1 MNIGWLWGLLAI
13 LVVLDLLFIVLRASY
28 VNVRIPQLLS
38 LGNQNEPKSL
48 DDVLILLN
56 RPSLRVGL
64 RVAINLTH
72 FLLAV
77 TVFLLLQVYFP
88 LAAAGVLLLGVA
100 IAALIWVAV
109 EFIIEGLMS
118 VDPEPRFIKLVP
130 VVRSVDLL
138 LRPLSVLYV
147 PLLGHKENSDHTP
160 GLVTDDELK
169 NWVEAGESTGGLEKG
184 ERQMIY
190 SIFHFGDTFC
200 REIMVPRIDIMALEA
215 DITVDQAIQQLSSS
229 GHSRV
234 PVYDDQIDNIV
245 GLLYAKDLL
254 KTKLEKGSAQTI
266 RGFLRPAYFVPEAK
280 KVDDLL
286 REMQARSVHMAIV
299 VDEYGGMAGLV
310 TMEDIVE
317 EIVGE
322 IRDEYD
328 QGEERHFQ
336 QISENEYMI
345 NGRIS
350 LDDFNDLLGTKLETD
365 VADTLGGYIYSS
377 VGRVPTGGEKV
388 TVEDWELTVE
398 QVSGRR
404 IRQIRAEKQV
414 DNPETVEDETN
425 IAE

>member
-1 MNIGWLWGLLAI
+1 M
-13 LVVLDLLFIVLRASY
+13 LDLLFITIRASY

-38 LGNQNEPKSL
+38 LGNQSEPKSL
-48 DDVLILLN
+48 DDVLSLLN

-64 RVAINLTH
+64 RVAINLLH

-77 TVFLLLQVYFP
+77 TVYLLLKAYSPDALF
-88 LAAAGVLLLGVA
+88 GYLLLGTALAALLWVA
-100 IAALIWVAV
+100 I
-109 EFIIEGLMS
+109 EFIIEGIMD
-118 VDPEPRFIKLVP
+118 VNPEPRFIKIAP
-130 VVRSVDLL
+130 VARVVDFLL
-138 LRPLSVLYV
+138 KPLSVLFV
-147 PLLGHKENSDHTP
+147 PLLGKRDKVDHVP

-169 NWVEAGESTGGLEKG
+169 NWVETGESTGGLEKG

-190 SIFHFGDTFC
+190 SIFHFGDTLC
-200 REIMVPRIDIMALEA
+200 REIMVPRIDILALEA
-215 DITVDQAIQQLSSS
+215 DITVEQAIQQLSTS

-234 PVYDDQIDNIV
+234 PVYDDQIDNVV

-254 KTKLEKGSAQTI
+254 KTKLQKDPEQTI
-266 RGFLRPAYFVPEAK
+266 RSFLRPAYFVPEAK

-286 REMQARSVHMAIV
+286 REMQSRSVHMAIV

-328 QGEERHFQ
+328 QGEERHYQ
-336 QISENEYMI
+336 QVSETEYMM

-377 VGRVPTGGEKV
+377 VGRVPSGGEKV
-388 TVEDWELTVE
+388 RVEDWELTVA

-414 DNPETVEDETN
+414 EAAEVENDEAIT
-425 IAE
+425 AD

>member
-1 MNIGWLWGLLAI
+1 
-13 LVVLDLLFIVLRASY
+13 VLDLLFIVLRASY

-38 LGNQNEPKSL
+38 LGESKRTESL

-88 LAAAGVLLLGVA
+88 LAAVGVLLLGVA

-215 DITVDQAIQQLSSS
+215 DITVDQAIQQLSNS

-414 DNPETVEDETN
+414 DNSETVEDETN

>member
-1 MNIGWLWGLLAI
+1 M
-13 LVVLDLLFIVLRASY
+13 LDLLFITIRASY

-38 LGNQNEPKSL
+38 LGNQSEPKSL
-48 DDVLILLN
+48 DDVLSLLN

-64 RVAINLTH
+64 RVAINLLH

-77 TVFLLLQVYFP
+77 TVYLLLKAYYPDALF
-88 LAAAGVLLLGVA
+88 GYLLLGTALAALLWVA
-100 IAALIWVAV
+100 I
-109 EFIIEGLMS
+109 EFIIEGIMD
-118 VDPEPRFIKLVP
+118 VNPEPRFIKIAP
-130 VVRSVDLL
+130 VARVVDFLL
-138 LRPLSVLYV
+138 KPLSVLFV
-147 PLLGHKENSDHTP
+147 PLLGKRDKVDHVP

-169 NWVEAGESTGGLEKG
+169 NWVETGESTGGLEKG

-190 SIFHFGDTFC
+190 SIFHFGDTLC
-200 REIMVPRIDIMALEA
+200 REIMVPRIDILALEA
-215 DITVDQAIQQLSSS
+215 DITVEQAIQQLSTS

-234 PVYDDQIDNIV
+234 PVYDDQIDNVV

-254 KTKLEKGSAQTI
+254 KTKLQKDPEQTI
-266 RGFLRPAYFVPEAK
+266 RSFLRPAYFVPEAK

-286 REMQARSVHMAIV
+286 REMQSRSVHMAIV

-328 QGEERHFQ
+328 QGEERHYQ
-336 QISENEYMI
+336 QVSETEYMM

-377 VGRVPTGGEKV
+377 VGRVPSGGEKV
-388 TVEDWELTVE
+388 RVEDWELTVA

-414 DNPETVEDETN
+414 EAAEVENDEAIT
-425 IAE
+425 AD